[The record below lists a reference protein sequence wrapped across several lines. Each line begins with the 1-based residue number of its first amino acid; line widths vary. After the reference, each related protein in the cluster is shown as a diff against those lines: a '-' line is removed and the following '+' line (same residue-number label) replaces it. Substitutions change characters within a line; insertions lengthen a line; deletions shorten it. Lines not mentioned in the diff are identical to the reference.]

1 MGKNKGN
8 PAIHV
13 VDLEAARRFAGLLA
27 HWLYSKVSGSYL
39 FFRGL
44 SVSATGQ
51 HDRTYYSSLIPA
63 SRKELNLPFPCLHS
77 SHLLSDPTFTAHT
90 DFSRVKSN
98 T

>member
-1 MGKNKGN
+1 MGKKKGN

-13 VDLEAARRFAGLLA
+13 VDLEAARQFAGSLA

-44 SVSATGQ
+44 SVSATRQ
-51 HDRTYYSSLIPA
+51 RDRTSYSSLILN
-63 SRKELNLPFPCLHS
+63 SRKELNLLFPCLQS
-77 SHLLSDPTFTAHT
+77 SHLLSDPTLMSQT
-90 DFSRVKSN
+90 DFSIVESN